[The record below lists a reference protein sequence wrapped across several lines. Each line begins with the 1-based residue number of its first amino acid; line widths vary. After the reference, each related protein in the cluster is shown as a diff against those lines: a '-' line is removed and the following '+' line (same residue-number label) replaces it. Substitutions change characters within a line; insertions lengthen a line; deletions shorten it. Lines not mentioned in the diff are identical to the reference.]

1 MSTLHRNFKEVED
14 AEGAR
19 SALLGAGFHANAIQ
33 LNLHKALPPDAAST
47 AVEGIIDRMTP
58 GITSP
63 TAVAA
68 LPTSKALLSVDIDT
82 DDEREKAETIMLR
95 YGGVDA

>member
-19 SALLGAGFHANAIQ
+19 SALLAAGFHATAVQ
-33 LNLHKALPPDAAST
+33 MNLHKALAPDAGSS
-47 AVEGIIDRMTP
+47 AVEGIIDRLTP
-58 GITSP
+58 GLSGD

-68 LPTSKALLSVDIDT
+68 MPAGKALLSVDIDT
-82 DDEREKAETIMLR
+82 DDEREQAQTILAR
-95 YGGVDA
+95 YGGSEA

>member
-1 MSTLHRNFKEVED
+1 MATLHSNFKQVDD

-19 SALLGAGFHANAIQ
+19 SALLKAGFHATAIQ
-33 LNLHKALPPDAAST
+33 MNLHTAPGPDDGAN

-58 GITSP
+58 GLSGD

-68 LPTSKALLSVDIDT
+68 MPSAKALLSVDIDT
-82 DDEREKAETIMLR
+82 DQEREQAQTILLR
-95 YGGVDA
+95 YGGSEA